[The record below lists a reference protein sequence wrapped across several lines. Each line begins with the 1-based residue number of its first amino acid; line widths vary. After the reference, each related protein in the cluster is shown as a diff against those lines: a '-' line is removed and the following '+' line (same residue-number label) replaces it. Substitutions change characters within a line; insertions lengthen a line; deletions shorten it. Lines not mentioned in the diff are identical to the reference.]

1 MKKQIYTILLIAV
14 CAMNAN
20 AQTNKP
26 VAEKHSIEA
35 NVNLQVGDAPISLTA
50 PAIKYRY
57 FLKPNFAL
65 RTEIAAT
72 VFQNSARIYNNSFDD
87 FATVKQSNWNLN
99 FGVGVEYHFQGTDKL
114 SPYMGMVVQ
123 IQTGGASQEGTNTF
137 NGFSYS
143 QGDQYSNYI
152 SGIFGIGTAAVIGAD
167 YYFLKNVF
175 IGAEISY
182 GYGRIFN
189 GYQQV
194 WSTRTNVTTETKL
207 ATFGSLGLGNSGI
220 RLGMRF

>member
-1 MKKQIYTILLIAV
+1 MKKQIITYLIAV
-14 CAMNAN
+14 VSIWQLN

-26 VAEKHSIEA
+26 VDEKHSIEA
-35 NVNLQVGDAPISLTA
+35 NVNLQIGDAPISLTA

-57 FLKPNFAL
+57 FLKPNLAL
-65 RTEIAAT
+65 RTELAAT
-72 VFQNSARIYNNSFDD
+72 LFQNSSLIYNNAFDD
-87 FATVKQSNWNLN
+87 FAKIDQSSWSLNL
-99 FGVGVEYHFQGTDKL
+99 GIGAEHHFKGTEKL
-114 SPYMGMVVQ
+114 SPYVGMVVQ
-123 IQTGGASQEGTNTF
+123 MQTGGASQEGSNTF

-152 SGIFGIGTAAVIGAD
+152 SGVFGIGTAIVMGAD

-182 GYGRIFN
+182 GYGRLFN

-194 WSTRTNVTTETKL
+194 WSTRTNVTTETQL